1 MKKET
6 SAGGIVIVGN
16 ALLLL
21 RKYNGDW
28 VLPKG
33 RVEAGEEVSRAAL
46 REVLEESGVKAEIVK
61 YIGEI
66 TYPLN
71 SHRKDKESCMKTV
84 HWFLMKA
91 RNMDC
96 KHQREEGFVEAKY
109 IHISRATEIAHY
121 NDEKRMIELAR
132 AEYQKGSAE
141 TLKSDG
147 DLSQSC

>member
-6 SAGGIVIVGN
+6 SAGGIVMVGN
-16 ALLLL
+16 AMLLL

-33 RVEAGEEVSRAAL
+33 RVEVDEEVSKAAL
-46 REVLEESGVKAEIVK
+46 REVLEEGGVKAEIVK

-71 SHRKDKESCMKTV
+71 SHHKDRESSLKTV
-84 HWFLMKA
+84 YWFLMKA
-91 RNMDC
+91 RNMAC
-96 KHQREEGFVEAKY
+96 KPQREEGFVEAKY
-109 IHISRATEIAHY
+109 IHINQAAELAHY

-132 AEYQKGSAE
+132 FEFQKG
-141 TLKSDG
+141 
-147 DLSQSC
+147 LSKG